1 MERFTTLT
9 AIAAPLIED
18 DVNTDQICPLQMQR
32 SLDPDYAALL
42 FARQRRRPDGSEIAD
57 FVLNRAQFRHPGIL
71 VSGRNFGCGSSR
83 EGAVWAM
90 RAIGIRCV
98 IARGL
103 ADIFRENILQ
113 NGMLPVELRP
123 QDADAF
129 TARVVAADGRAPFTV
144 DLETQRIGGPGR
156 PRHRLR
162 HRAAGPHAAPGRPR
176 RHRADAQMR
185 RRDRRLGDA
194 NGRRAAMAA
203 TGGGS
208 PPHRRGHMISSS
220 APAPT

>member
-1 MERFTTLT
+1 MERFTALT

-57 FVLNRAQFRHPGIL
+57 FVLNRPQFRQPGIL

-90 RAIGIRCV
+90 RAVGIRCV
-98 IARGL
+98 IARSL

-129 TARVVAADGRAPFTV
+129 TARVVAADGREPFTV
-144 DLETQRIGGPGR
+144 DLKAERIGGPGGRDIGFDIAPSDRMRLLEGLDDIGLTLKCADEIAAWEARTAAAR
-156 PRHRLR
+156 PWLQ
-162 HRAAGPHAAPGRPR
+162 RAVDR
-176 RHRADAQMR
+176 RH
-185 RRDRRLGDA
+185 
-194 NGRRAAMAA
+194 
-203 TGGGS
+203 TGEG
-208 PPHRRGHMISSS
+208 
-220 APAPT
+220 T

>member
-98 IARGL
+98 IARSL

-113 NGMLPVELRP
+113 NGMLPIELRAA
-123 QDADAF
+123 DADAF

-144 DLETQRIGGPGR
+144 DLEAQRIGGPGGPDIGFDIAPSDRMRLLEGLDDIGLTLKCADDIAAWEARTAVAR
-156 PRHRLR
+156 PWLQN
-162 HRAAGPHAAPGRPR
+162 AV
-176 RHRADAQMR
+176 DR
-185 RRDRRLGDA
+185 RR
-194 NGRRAAMAA
+194 
-203 TGGGS
+203 TGGD
-208 PPHRRGHMISSS
+208 
-220 APAPT
+220 T

>member
-1 MERFTTLT
+1 MERFTALT

-42 FARQRRRPDGSEIAD
+42 FARQRRRPDGSEIAE
-57 FVLNRAQFRHPGIL
+57 FVLNRPQFRQPGIL

-90 RAIGIRCV
+90 RAVGIRCV
-98 IARGL
+98 IARSL

-129 TARVVAADGRAPFTV
+129 TARVVAADGREPFTV
-144 DLETQRIGGPGR
+144 DLATQRIGGPGGPDIGFDIAPSDRMRLLEGLDDIGLTLKCADEIAAWEAGTAATR
-156 PRHRLR
+156 PWLQ
-162 HRAAGPHAAPGRPR
+162 RAV
-176 RHRADAQMR
+176 DR
-185 RRDRRLGDA
+185 RR
-194 NGRRAAMAA
+194 
-203 TGGGS
+203 TGEG
-208 PPHRRGHMISSS
+208 
-220 APAPT
+220 T

>member
-18 DVNTDQICPLQMQR
+18 DINTDQIAPLQMQR

-57 FVLNRAQFRHPGIL
+57 FVLNRPQFRHPGIL

-98 IARGL
+98 VARSL

-113 NGMLPVELRP
+113 NGMLPVELRAE
-123 QDADAF
+123 DADAF
-129 TARVVAADGRAPFTV
+129 TARVIAADGRAPFTV
-144 DLETQRIGGPGR
+144 DLETQRIGGPGGADIGFDIAPSDRMRLLEGLDDIGLTLKCGDEIAAWEARTAAAR
-156 PRHRLR
+156 PWLQKTL
-162 HRAAGPHAAPGRPR
+162 
-176 RHRADAQMR
+176 DR
-185 RRDRRLGDA
+185 RR
-194 NGRRAAMAA
+194 
-203 TGGGS
+203 TGGG
-208 PPHRRGHMISSS
+208 
-220 APAPT
+220 T

>member
-32 SLDPDYAALL
+32 SLEPDYAALL

-57 FVLNRAQFRHPGIL
+57 FVLNRPQFRHPGIL

-98 IARGL
+98 IARSL

-113 NGMLPVELRP
+113 NGMLPIELRAA
-123 QDADAF
+123 DADAF

-144 DLETQRIGGPGR
+144 DLEAQRIGGPGGPDIGFDIAPSDRMRLLEGLDDIGLTLKCADDIAAWEARTAAAR
-156 PRHRLR
+156 PWLQN
-162 HRAAGPHAAPGRPR
+162 AV
-176 RHRADAQMR
+176 DR
-185 RRDRRLGDA
+185 RR
-194 NGRRAAMAA
+194 
-203 TGGGS
+203 TGGD
-208 PPHRRGHMISSS
+208 
-220 APAPT
+220 T

>member
-1 MERFTTLT
+1 MERFITLT

-57 FVLNRAQFRHPGIL
+57 FVFNRPQFRHPGIL

-98 IARGL
+98 IARSL

-113 NGMLPVELRP
+113 NGMLPVELRAEE
-123 QDADAF
+123 ADAF

-144 DLETQRIGGPGR
+144 DLETQRIDGPGGPDIGFDIAPSDRMRLLEGLDEIGLTLKCADEIAAWEARTAAAR
-156 PRHRLR
+156 PWLQK
-162 HRAAGPHAAPGRPR
+162 AV
-176 RHRADAQMR
+176 DR
-185 RRDRRLGDA
+185 RR
-194 NGRRAAMAA
+194 
-203 TGGGS
+203 TGGG
-208 PPHRRGHMISSS
+208 
-220 APAPT
+220 T

>member
-1 MERFTTLT
+1 VERFTTLT

-18 DVNTDQICPLQMQR
+18 DVNTDQIAPLQLQR
-32 SLDPDYAALL
+32 SLEPDYAALL
-42 FARQRRRPDGSEIAD
+42 FGRQRRRPDGSEIAD
-57 FVLNRAQFRHPGIL
+57 FVLNRPQFRHPGIL

-98 IARGL
+98 IARSL

-144 DLETQRIGGPGR
+144 DLETQRVSGPGGPDIGFEIAPSDR
-156 PRHRLR
+156 MRLTEGLDDIGLTLKCANEI
-162 HRAAGPHAAPGRPR
+162 AAWEARTAA
-176 RHRADAQMR
+176 AQPWLQQAVDR
-185 RRDRRLGDA
+185 RRP
-194 NGRRAAMAA
+194 
-203 TGGGS
+203 GGS
-208 PPHRRGHMISSS
+208 P
-220 APAPT
+220 

>member
-1 MERFTTLT
+1 VERFTTLT
-9 AIAAPLIED
+9 GIAAPLIED
-18 DVNTDQICPLQMQR
+18 DINTDQIAPLQMQR
-32 SLDPDYAALL
+32 DLNPDYAALL

-57 FVLNRAQFRHPGIL
+57 FVLNRPQFRNPAIL

-98 IARGL
+98 IARSL

-123 QDADAF
+123 QDAEPF

-144 DLETQRIGGPGR
+144 DLETQRISGPGGGDIGFDIAPSDRMRLLEGLDDIGLTLKCAPEIAAWEARTAAAR
-156 PRHRLR
+156 PWLQ
-162 HRAAGPHAAPGRPR
+162 RPV
-176 RHRADAQMR
+176 DR
-185 RRDRRLGDA
+185 RR
-194 NGRRAAMAA
+194 
-203 TGGGS
+203 TGGG
-208 PPHRRGHMISSS
+208 
-220 APAPT
+220 T